1 MHRCRETDLFFPHFT
16 SLKRKDRQHDAL
28 RRRTGTM
35 GKYERRWHSP
45 YYWDGWDAPGSNL
58 TSISRGKC
66 PTGSP
71 PSIEC
76 PRCQENP
83 RAGACP
89 EPGPMA
95 DLMRL
100 FPRVLIICGGFECA
114 RHAGGYW
121 PQDVQAASTSKP
133 SPDWPRLAEIRA
145 TVHLRGESSFT
156 LGMPAPLPQCHPV
169 LTHRRASGSCVSSR
183 STRSSLR
190 S

>member
-1 MHRCRETDLFFPHFT
+1 MLTLSGERVGVLVIHPVVQAS
-16 SLKRKDRQHDAL
+16 SLAA
-28 RRRTGTM
+28 GIM

-58 TSISRGKC
+58 TSLTRGQC
-66 PTGSP
+66 PAGSP
-71 PSIEC
+71 PSIVC

-121 PQDVQAASTSKP
+121 PQDVQVRISTSKP
-133 SPDWPRLAEIRA
+133 SPMWPAW
-145 TVHLRGESSFT
+145 RGPT
-156 LGMPAPLPQCHPV
+156 G
-169 LTHRRASGSCVSSR
+169 
-183 STRSSLR
+183 
-190 S
+190 

>member
-1 MHRCRETDLFFPHFT
+1 MCSHFT
-16 SLKRKDRQHDAL
+16 SLGKDRQDDACHTAQE
-28 RRRTGTM
+28 RTM

-58 TSISRGKC
+58 TSLPRGKC

-133 SPDWPRLAEIRA
+133 SPTASQ
-145 TVHLRGESSFT
+145 RGNT
-156 LGMPAPLPQCHPV
+156 L
-169 LTHRRASGSCVSSR
+169 
-183 STRSSLR
+183 
-190 S
+190 

>member
-1 MHRCRETDLFFPHFT
+1 
-16 SLKRKDRQHDAL
+16 
-28 RRRTGTM
+28 M

-58 TSISRGKC
+58 TSLTRGQC
-66 PTGSP
+66 PAGSP
-71 PSIEC
+71 PSIVC

-121 PQDVQAASTSKP
+121 PQDVQVRIHVKL
-133 SPDWPRLAEIRA
+133 SPKLGPLAD
-145 TVHLRGESSFT
+145 
-156 LGMPAPLPQCHPV
+156 
-169 LTHRRASGSCVSSR
+169 
-183 STRSSLR
+183 
-190 S
+190 